1 MYLTVLFKNRIF
13 AMNKDNGISDNK
25 KCDML

>member
-13 AMNKDNGISDNK
+13 AINKDNSISDNNK
-25 KCDML
+25 YDML